1 MLKAIKIESHQL
13 ASWVWENVQVRYA
26 KFALII
32 WNMTDF
38 DKKSLKNYDV
48 WYYMSV
54 QVINRLTHN
63 IINEQDAMV
72 SMDTNNT
79 REAIQ
84 GFSFVIILK
93 II

>member
-1 MLKAIKIESHQL
+1 
-13 ASWVWENVQVRYA
+13 
-26 KFALII
+26 
-32 WNMTDF
+32 MTDF

-54 QVINRLTHN
+54 QVINRLTHY

-72 SMDTNNT
+72 SMDTNDT

-84 GFSFVIILK
+84 GHTENNLDLIFWYQLELST
-93 II
+93 

>member
-1 MLKAIKIESHQL
+1 
-13 ASWVWENVQVRYA
+13 
-26 KFALII
+26 
-32 WNMTDF
+32 MTDF

-72 SMDTNNT
+72 SMDTNDT

>member
-1 MLKAIKIESHQL
+1 
-13 ASWVWENVQVRYA
+13 
-26 KFALII
+26 
-32 WNMTDF
+32 MTDF
-38 DKKSLKNYDV
+38 DKKSFKNYDV

-63 IINEQDAMV
+63 IINEQDAKV
-72 SMDTNNT
+72 SMDTNDT

-84 GFSFVIILK
+84 GFLFVFILK

>member
-1 MLKAIKIESHQL
+1 
-13 ASWVWENVQVRYA
+13 
-26 KFALII
+26 
-32 WNMTDF
+32 MTDF

-54 QVINRLTHN
+54 QVINRLTHY

-72 SMDTNNT
+72 SMDTNDT

-84 GFSFVIILK
+84 GFSFVFILK

>member
-1 MLKAIKIESHQL
+1 
-13 ASWVWENVQVRYA
+13 
-26 KFALII
+26 
-32 WNMTDF
+32 MTDF

-72 SMDTNNT
+72 SMHGHKWYKGGNSGFFICIHTENNLDL
-79 REAIQ
+79 I
-84 GFSFVIILK
+84 
-93 II
+93 

>member
-1 MLKAIKIESHQL
+1 
-13 ASWVWENVQVRYA
+13 
-26 KFALII
+26 
-32 WNMTDF
+32 
-38 DKKSLKNYDV
+38 
-48 WYYMSV
+48 MSV

-72 SMDTNNT
+72 SMDTNDT